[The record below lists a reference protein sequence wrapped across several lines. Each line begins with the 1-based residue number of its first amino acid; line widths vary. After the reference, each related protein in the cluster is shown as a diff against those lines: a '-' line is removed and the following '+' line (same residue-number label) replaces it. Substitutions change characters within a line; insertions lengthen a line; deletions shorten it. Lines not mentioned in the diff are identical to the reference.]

1 MLFNSDW
8 REEMRFLRLNNPSYR
23 ALFILG
29 DLCKWCLYLA
39 GAVLLFAFC
48 WKMIS
53 PRNPVLSSMDT
64 SRVLATGER
73 KSEPAVHAAV
83 ANTRDEQGM
92 QSHLQS
98 EEISPARINYLRD
111 LASRAKEQLLSRD
124 DEIAVVDAA
133 GVSLVSAQPE
143 VKIQAMQNPEKIEPV
158 SNPAQPQ
165 DSVTPLTLGSGN
177 GSENNKPDTIADIAG
192 NDSDDLS
199 AGLGELIESIALSPL
214 SPVVAPESVVKP
226 VSNNNTEGPVEWS
239 QSSKESSS
247 ISTGGNASVGY
258 TFQNKPY
265 QLSPWVLAQN
275 ASRFTIQIGATVNR
289 PFLLRFVD
297 RLPDEHVAAL
307 FRHRINRSNK
317 EVYVLSYGSFSSYAL
332 ANAALSKLSPS
343 TKRYGAY
350 IRSFKTLHAE
360 LDALQAETTQAS
372 PHRRDLANR

>member
-1 MLFNSDW
+1 M
-8 REEMRFLRLNNPSYR
+8 
-23 ALFILG
+23 
-29 DLCKWCLYLA
+29 
-39 GAVLLFAFC
+39 
-48 WKMIS
+48 
-53 PRNPVLSSMDT
+53 
-64 SRVLATGER
+64 
-73 KSEPAVHAAV
+73 
-83 ANTRDEQGM
+83 
-92 QSHLQS
+92 
-98 EEISPARINYLRD
+98 
-111 LASRAKEQLLSRD
+111 
-124 DEIAVVDAA
+124 
-133 GVSLVSAQPE
+133 
-143 VKIQAMQNPEKIEPV
+143 

-165 DSVTPLTLGSGN
+165 DSVTPLTLGSDN